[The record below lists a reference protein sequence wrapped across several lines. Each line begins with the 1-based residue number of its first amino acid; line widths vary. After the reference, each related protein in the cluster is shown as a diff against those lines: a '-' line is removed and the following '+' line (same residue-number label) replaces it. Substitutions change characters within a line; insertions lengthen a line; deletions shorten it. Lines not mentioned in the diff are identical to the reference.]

1 MCSTVR
7 SRCSSPQIRRL
18 PMSREE
24 AYQNEVI
31 RASAHHGLSILNE
44 MEKDLVEAWLSHD
57 QLNEE
62 EGYGSSDQKIRVV
75 RGRIRGIAQCIALIR
90 SPYSRRELGPTSRR
104 WMDVIKQTEDEG
116 HARARLQMRRS
127 DG

>member
-1 MCSTVR
+1 MR
-7 SRCSSPQIRRL
+7 D
-18 PMSREE
+18 REE

-44 MEKDLVEAWLSHD
+44 MEKDLTEAWLSHD
-57 QLNEE
+57 AMAPGDKQ
-62 EGYGSSDQKIRVV
+62 RVV

-104 WMDVIKQTEDEG
+104 WMNVIKQTEDEG
-116 HARARLQMRRS
+116 HARARLQARKRDES
-127 DG
+127 